1 MPISAEP
8 VDELFFHRACFC
20 WNIFSA
26 SIIFTSNSNISGT
39 SGRGLF
45 IGQVLSEK
53 ISVSITFASVDNSSR
68 GTPVISGKIILYL
81 FLALQTLY
89 HYKRN
94 NVYRDCQMLCDLGFK
109 CHRLIFPVSQVEGV
123 LHFEVTS
130 VLFITRTMIFD
141 KNQIRIYLWIT
152 LLISKMKFFASLAI
166 SDCGKRF

>member
-8 VDELFFHRACFC
+8 VDELFFHQACFC

-26 SIIFTSNSNISGT
+26 SIIFTSNSNISGP

-45 IGQVLSEK
+45 IGQVF
-53 ISVSITFASVDNSSR
+53 SVSITFASVDNSSR

-89 HYKRN
+89 HYIRN

-109 CHRLIFPVSQVEGV
+109 CHRLIFPVSQVGGV

-130 VLFITRTMIFD
+130 VLFINRTMIFD
-141 KNQIRIYLWIT
+141 KYQITIYLWIT
-152 LLISKMKFFASLAI
+152 LLISKMKFVACLAI
-166 SDCGKRF
+166 SDSEKRF